1 MKKTVSKRDLL
12 TLFDLTP
19 SELLKILSRA
29 AQYKKMRKQAK
40 LSSHLKGKNVALVF
54 EKPSTRTKVSFDVAV
69 NELGGHSVSLQS
81 DSSQLG
87 RGETYEDTAKVLSR
101 YVQGIVIRTFGQEGL
116 EELAQASSIP
126 VINALSDFCHPCQV
140 LADLLTIQ
148 EHKDKKLQTTVSYIG
163 DGNNMTN
170 TWIMAALM
178 LGFPLKVATPQGYE
192 AQVDEIKKYAA
203 QFPAYQKNWKNITLS
218 HDPEDGVKD
227 VSVVNTDTWFSMGQ
241 EVSDE
246 KRKLFEPF
254 QLNASLMKKAKKDAI
269 VLHCLPAHRGEEVTD
284 DVLDGPQSR
293 IWDEAENRLHVQKAV
308 LEFLVRK

>member
-1 MKKTVSKRDLL
+1 MKKTASKRDLL
-12 TLFDLTP
+12 TLFDLKP
-19 SELLKILSRA
+19 PELLKILSRA
-29 AQYKKMRKQAK
+29 AQYKKLRTQNK

-87 RGETYEDTAKVLSR
+87 RGESYEDTARVLSR

-116 EELAQASSIP
+116 EQLAKAASIP

-148 EHKDKKLQTTVSYIG
+148 QHKDKKLKATVAYIG
-163 DGNNMTN
+163 DGNNMAN
-170 TWIMAALM
+170 TWIMAALI
-178 LGFPLKVATPQGYE
+178 LGFPLQIATPPGYE
-192 AQVDEIKKYAA
+192 CAVEEIKKCSFEYAH
-203 QFPAYQKNWKNITLS
+203 NWKLIAFS
-218 HDPEDGVKD
+218 HDPVAAVKNAD
-227 VSVVNTDTWFSMGQ
+227 VINIDTWFSMGQ
-241 EVSDE
+241 DVSEE
-246 KRKLFEPF
+246 KKKLFEPF
-254 QLNASLMKKAKKDAI
+254 QLNAALLKKANKEAI

-284 DVLDGPQSR
+284 EVLDGPQSR

-308 LEFLVRK
+308 LEFLVKK